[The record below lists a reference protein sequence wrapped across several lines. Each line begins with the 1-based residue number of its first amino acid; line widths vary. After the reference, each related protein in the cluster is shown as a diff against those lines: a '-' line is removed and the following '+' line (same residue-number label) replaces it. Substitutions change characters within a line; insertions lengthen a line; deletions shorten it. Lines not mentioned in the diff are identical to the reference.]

1 MKACRSVVT
10 GGAGFI
16 GSHLTEKLLAD
27 GSEVIVVDNFSS
39 GRIANI
45 KHLMNNP
52 LLRMMRSDLKK
63 PRRLRELFRE
73 CDVIFHLAANPEVRV
88 SETSTRVHFEE
99 NILATFNLLEALRLV
114 DETKIVVLASTSTV
128 YGDARQIPTPETYG
142 PLEPISTYGA
152 SKLSCEALLASY
164 ANTFSHRGLILRLA
178 NIIGPKSN
186 HGVIVDFVRKI
197 RSNPKCLEILGNG
210 TQTKSYLH
218 ITDCIQAISHLTDRF
233 FNQKENIDICNVGSE
248 DQITVREIAKIVAR
262 EMGTPDIRYVFTRG
276 VNGGRGWRG
285 DVKNMRLSIKKIVE
299 TGWKPRY
306 TSKKAVELTAADLSK
321 II

>member
-1 MKACRSVVT
+1 
-10 GGAGFI
+10 
-16 GSHLTEKLLAD
+16 
-27 GSEVIVVDNFSS
+27 
-39 GRIANI
+39 
-45 KHLMNNP
+45 
-52 LLRMMRSDLKK
+52 
-63 PRRLRELFRE
+63 
-73 CDVIFHLAANPEVRV
+73 VRV
-88 SETSTRVHFEE
+88 NETSTRVHFEE

-114 DETKIVVLASTSTV
+114 DEPKVVVLASTSTV

-197 RSNPKCLEILGNG
+197 RSNPKCLEILGDG

-218 ITDCIQAISHLTDRF
+218 ITDCIEAISHLTGRF
-233 FNQKENIDICNVGSE
+233 SNQKENIDICNVGSE

-262 EMGTPDIRYVFTRG
+262 EMRTPDIRYIFTRG

-306 TSKKAVELTAADLSK
+306 TSKEAVELTAADLSK
-321 II
+321 SSSVA